1 MKMLVKLVHYI
12 ITVLLIFMIIMMV
25 TVTFDLMTGKNQ
37 EASGAWVLSMI
48 FAVALIWILIY
59 ERKFMK
65 KMMTRFDNKVKE
77 KDLYSYAFDPD
88 QAVPVPSTKA
98 DNSSTKNNE
107 QKTAEMLKDQANIIK
122 PDVSEKV
129 IPDMAVVDTMTILE
143 TESKSDP
150 IEDSGEGVHNSIVA
164 EADIIGEEKTAAEET
179 CNKASESVK
188 AEDNVPKVLKGIKGE
203 LSVNEK
209 CVRVRNSVIPLL
221 NIDEIVYKGGTTF
234 SYGFVTFC
242 TGSGVGEGITKWT
255 EADKNGNSIVFK
267 ADQNEVLKEILD
279 QIEEYVDYR
288 ITISDATYLGK
299 TPLSSSQA
307 YSYGGSYSDAA
318 QKRSTVTFGG
328 ITCPRCHGANIQL
341 LDNTKN
347 LNEFG
352 RVGMNL
358 NPAHP
363 LTFFKVK
370 KVKKEKLSAAKLGLG
385 LATGGTSLVLTGV
398 KKKKHNEYHCRDC
411 GKRWIGK

>member
-12 ITVLLIFMIIMMV
+12 ITVLLIFMIIMMG
-25 TVTFDLMTGKNQ
+25 TVTFDLMTGKNH
-37 EASGAWVLSMI
+37 EASGAWVLSMV
-48 FAVALIWILIY
+48 FTVAFIWILVY

-88 QAVPVPSTKA
+88 QAVPVPSAKT
-98 DNSSTKNNE
+98 DNSSTKINE

-129 IPDMAVVDTMTILE
+129 IPDMAVVDTMPILE

-164 EADIIGEEKTAAEET
+164 KADSIGEEKVAAEET
-179 CNKASESVK
+179 GNKASGSVK

-209 CVRVRNSVIPLL
+209 CVRVRSSVIPLL

-288 ITISDATYLGK
+288 ITISDATYLSGS
-299 TPLSSSQA
+299 TPKAASASFGSA
-307 YSYGGSYSDAA
+307 YSSMNTLEEKKAREELKLIKEQRKQA
-318 QKRSTVTFGG
+318 EK
-328 ITCPRCHGANIQL
+328 IAKCPRCGS
-341 LDNTKN
+341 TS
-347 LNEFG
+347 
-352 RVGMNL
+352 
-358 NPAHP
+358 
-363 LTFFKVK
+363 
-370 KVKKEKLSAAKLGLG
+370 LSANKKGFGVGKAVVGAYVAGPIGLMAG
-385 LATGGTSLVLTGV
+385 NINARKVWVTCL
-398 KKKKHNEYHCRDC
+398 KC
-411 GKRWIGK
+411 GKRFKL

>member
-1 MKMLVKLVHYI
+1 MKVFVKLIHYV
-12 ITVLLIFMIIMMV
+12 ITIVLIFIIFMMGVV
-25 TVTFDLMTGKNQ
+25 TLDLMFDKSQKVG
-37 EASGAWVLSMI
+37 GAWVVSLVI
-48 FAVALIWILIY
+48 VLLLVGILVY

-65 KMMTRFDNKVKE
+65 KITASFDNKVEE
-77 KDLYSYAFDPD
+77 KDPYSYAFDPD
-88 QAVPVPSTKA
+88 KAAPDTKA
-98 DNSSTKNNE
+98 DNNSKIIIAKNTE
-107 QKTAEMLKDQANIIK
+107 ETLKEKINIKDPYI
-122 PDVSEKV
+122 PEKV
-129 IPDMAVVDTMTILE
+129 ISDEAADEAPI
-143 TESKSDP
+143 TESNTDP
-150 IEDSGEGVHNSIVA
+150 IVNSGNGVHNSIVA
-164 EADIIGEEKTAAEET
+164 GADILEEEKITAEEAA
-179 CNKASESVK
+179 NIAGESVK
-188 AEDNVPKVLKGIKGE
+188 TEDDVPKVLKGIKGE

-209 CVRVRNSVIPLL
+209 CVRVKNSVIPLL
-221 NIDEIVYKGGTTF
+221 NINEIVYKGGTTF

-242 TGSGVGEGITKWT
+242 TGSGIGERVTKWT

-267 ADQNEVLKEILD
+267 ADQNEILKEMLD
-279 QIEEYVDYR
+279 LIEEYVDYR

-299 TPLSSSQA
+299 TPSSGSQS
-307 YSYGGSYSDAA
+307 YSYNIGYSEATR
-318 QKRSTVTFGG
+318 KRSTTAFGG
-328 ITCPRCHGANIQL
+328 LTCPRCHGANIQI

-370 KVKKEKLSAAKLGLG
+370 KVKKEKLSAVKLGMG

-398 KKKKHNEYHCRDC
+398 RKKKHNEYHCRDC